1 MVMIDSELLAMLRC
15 PEDHSRL
22 ATADAALMA
31 RLSKAAASGRLT
43 NRAGQTI
50 ARPLD
55 GALVRADGQVAYP
68 IIDAI
73 PILLVDEGIRLA
85 EID

>member
-1 MVMIDSELLAMLRC
+1 MITPELLAMLRC

-22 ATADAALMA
+22 SLADAELMQ
-31 RLSKAAASGRLT
+31 RLNAAAASGRLK
-43 NRAGQTI
+43 NRAGQNVEK
-50 ARPLD
+50 PLD
-55 GALVRADGQVAYP
+55 GALVRADQQVAYP

-85 EID
+85 ELGE

>member
-1 MVMIDSELLAMLRC
+1 MITPELLAMLRC
-15 PEDHSRL
+15 PEDRSRL
-22 ATADAALMA
+22 TAADAELLA
-31 RLSKAAASGRLT
+31 RLNSAVASGRLK

-50 ARPLD
+50 EKPLD

-68 IIDAI
+68 IIDEI

-85 EID
+85 EME

>member
-1 MVMIDSELLAMLRC
+1 MITQELLAMLRC

-22 ATADAALMA
+22 TSADAHLVAHLN
-31 RLSKAAASGRLT
+31 AAGASGRLT
-43 NRAGQTI
+43 NRGGQKI
-50 ARPLD
+50 EKPLD

-68 IIDAI
+68 IIDEI

-85 EID
+85 EVE

>member
-1 MVMIDSELLAMLRC
+1 MIPPELLAMIRC

-22 ATADAALMA
+22 ALADDALLAKLNAAV
-31 RLSKAAASGRLT
+31 RGGRLV
-43 NRAGQTI
+43 NRGGQKVEK
-50 ARPLD
+50 PLD

-68 IIDAI
+68 IVDEI

-85 EID
+85 EVK

>member
-1 MVMIDSELLAMLRC
+1 MITPELLAMLRC

-22 ATADAALMA
+22 RLADGELLA
-31 RLSKAAASGRLT
+31 RLNAAAGKGSLK
-43 NRAGQTI
+43 NRAGQKI
-50 ARPLD
+50 EKSLD

-68 IIDAI
+68 IVDEI

-85 EID
+85 DLE

>member
-1 MVMIDSELLAMLRC
+1 MITPELLAMLRC

-22 ATADAALMA
+22 TAADAALLA
-31 RLSKAAASGRLT
+31 RLNAAVASGRLK

-50 ARPLD
+50 EKPLD

-68 IIDAI
+68 IIDEI

-85 EID
+85 EME